1 MLQIT
6 VFTSFKRRGFL
17 VLLCFLFTID
27 IFAQNEIPGD
37 GLILW
42 LKADVGLTTTDNG
55 DGTTRVDSWA
65 DQSHTI
71 TGVNTGYY
79 FNNDDNEDDIVI
91 ENNVVNSTL
100 PAVLFPGRSQRGLT
114 LTGHSGDNFLLK
126 NYEVFVV
133 LKATSAGDTDVGF
146 FAGGNNFRSLYGM
159 WNSERFYMRGAQES
173 SGGNT
178 DIYTWPIAPDKFA
191 WGLVSFQR
199 NTSYE
204 TDFTANG
211 GTFTNLP
218 INSSDAGDNRLGIIG
233 GADND
238 TNLGWSGYI
247 AEVIIYNK
255 TTGLDPVTRL
265 RVNDYLTAKYGF
277 THEEFSDTD
286 ELFNGNTTPNQNI
299 VVHGNDGGVY
309 TPDRSYPST
318 TLDVSVSSSVDDDYL
333 VVGETDE
340 SGLVFT
346 NAPEDKRIWAK
357 KFYLQKNGDLEFT
370 LSFDV
375 QTFEG
380 KPNDYDTGD
389 GAERSEAD
397 YALVYSS
404 DNATEYVILD
414 GVNASFNGDDF
425 VEFTVSDADYDV
437 NGDGFYTLASKA
449 PEALYTKGTGKWD
462 DPIWTTNPS
471 GASDGLNLTPGI
483 EDNVIIKSGHVVTID
498 DNNVT
503 LKDVTVDKGGKLIV
517 GNTTGH
523 TFESLSGKG
532 IIQVEGD
539 NFPSP
544 STATGVG
551 GFLTSDGGIVEFIGS
566 GGTLTNSHSYNIV
579 HVNLDNTSD
588 ELILDTSSPISIY
601 DSLLITKGEVILGT
615 SDATGEAVD
624 FTVNG
629 NVRIAG
635 NGALGVGTDNVVHN
649 ITLKSSLYN
658 SGTIALTN
666 RAKITEDFGSED
678 YLTDLETYF
687 STNLSGQ
694 YAIITF
700 DADNKDQ
707 DLIVNGSTILY
718 QIVVD
723 KGTSDYYN
731 LNISAGSEELFEMYG
746 YNIHANASTGG
757 TDGSMTTSNGMFVMK
772 YGTIHFG
779 QNIYIPSYA
788 NTPDNYDLGFGC
800 RIWVDEGADVNFG
813 PVNAL
818 TVYGNVLVTGGRFNI
833 GLNSDGT
840 SNGKHNSITLREKGY
855 FVQEGGQVFLNQIKT
870 SNLGVDHQGS
880 FTMSGGEMT
889 IYGYVPGSNV
899 AAFSLPYKTN
909 SFNMSGGTITIHN
922 QGSTVSYL
930 AKFAM
935 EDGFYNV
942 TGGEIVLDI
951 NSDKNASFV
960 SSIPFYNLTVTT
972 DYPSRNVSLT
982 NGSGTFGDALPNEG
996 NLNVLN
1002 HLVIE
1007 ENSNLQVGEFDV
1019 TISGDLT
1026 LYNDSQLNIDE
1037 NNTLTFNGSSVDDEG
1052 NVLNHYIDIRDTDTP
1067 YEINN
1072 LVIDLPNATD
1082 VLELRD
1088 ISDNASVGDT
1098 RLKVMNSLSL
1108 TQGIFDYT
1116 DYVIEVEGDLSFEG
1130 KIGQSDSPGHIILNG
1145 SAGTA
1150 QKISSSY
1157 DLVDAQIADTTNVGI
1172 AHLWLNNADG
1182 VELSNIIYGTKI
1194 TWQQGIIKSNEYGV
1208 VVGQLG
1214 IVDDAGNPI
1223 NDFASNVTNKRMIV
1237 GSGNSSDGGL
1247 TYLVK
1252 DNGDFIYPLASD
1264 FDTPVAN
1271 SYKFTPATL
1280 TVKDHIAE
1288 GFIQLAPNNGDLSTW
1303 TSDRTTDDLLDYYW
1317 KSTNH
1322 NFSGSEPNVEWV
1334 FKYHQEDI
1342 VADAS
1347 TYVPARVQLE
1357 ADHKERES
1365 LGDTDDVDIDGS
1377 DANATDYTI
1386 TIKPSPSVKA
1396 YNSLYTA
1403 GSASKFTGELTVYY
1417 SYRGYAED
1425 NPDGSL
1431 SNRHESK
1438 TNKYDSS
1445 IPDGFV
1451 EIVNEADWNYPERWS
1466 TNPNWITDGN
1476 PISTQG
1482 IPGEGDIVVIG
1493 HGSSKATITQGH
1505 RVIINSSPRDIKVG
1519 IVRFDS
1525 HESASLEKA
1534 DLARIRLEN
1543 GSLTVDVIEDIGSLR
1558 LHKGTTFNG
1567 TDINDFLSEERSE
1580 IMIQSN
1586 ESSMEIPVFS
1596 KYPSVRLWGGGS
1608 YNYEFTFAS
1617 SVDEPVQFKSLM
1629 IDGGTLIL
1637 DKSIEVENSINV
1649 GGYREAA
1656 LEINSASEITI
1667 TTSNIN
1673 LENTISTNS
1682 STANKF
1688 LVTGTDDIVHS
1699 LIVKGD
1705 ITIPEKNADEDGE
1718 GGIEFSLLKSETEN
1732 RVVLEF
1738 QGQEN
1743 GVFDNFYSDAGITP
1757 ELYKIKMNKGTNQ
1770 NPSFSFNTNFTLPSI
1785 TTEELITFENGTLVF
1800 NNSNIN
1806 ITPFAVASSIWDL
1819 ASTAGL
1825 TINQGTVNITGD
1837 GSNLLLGGKL
1847 TVGGGT
1853 LNLSN
1858 ASQENSIVYSVTG
1871 EIELTGGAIN
1881 VGSELRRDLASNDAS
1896 LYYKQSGGV
1905 FTTGLQGN
1913 PNSATRGTFEVLGTE
1928 SSFDFSGG
1936 EIIVHSGKIA
1946 LDAAT
1951 SSVVESAEIKLG
1963 NNSTTETI
1971 DVELANEVGKIELIA
1986 DVTADV
1992 VINDI
1997 QMAGDLE
2004 IPSTATL
2011 NLNSRNLSTAG
2022 SITNEGTLNASTS
2035 TISMVGSNAQ
2045 SISGSNAITTQNM
2058 IVATEGSTVTMNADI
2073 TVSNDLTI
2081 TSGVFSDNNN
2091 TVNVGGN
2098 LNVEGSHTTTGT
2110 GRIKLNG
2117 SSAQSIDISGSLGRM
2132 EIDNSNGINLENN
2145 IALVAEE
2152 IVFTNGVLN
2161 IDIFGLN
2168 LGSDISLVATTAF
2181 DKDNMIQL
2189 NGGLNAKGVQ
2199 IELPSDAIAT
2209 EKVIPIGYPGTYAPV
2224 GFFGDFDGASAVIKP
2239 INTMHTVAA
2248 NDGVTDHAL
2257 EQFWRFEFS
2266 EEGVAKERYVS
2277 LYFNA
2282 VNVKGTKSNYQG
2294 VIIDNDANIR
2304 KPINITDG
2312 LSDDLTNNKIK
2323 INLNSPLITG
2333 DYFAAEDDATP
2344 DNIIRY
2350 KLKDGVTDAS
2360 LDDVGSGKWEVSTD
2374 GGGSYSDLGSALTS
2388 GTILEVPAGVNLET
2402 TSLGDLG
2409 FKSYYRAIINGTLE
2423 VHVRDRD
2430 IVFNDVIGDGK
2441 VKFYINSD
2449 TVGQMPFADWE
2460 DFYTSG
2466 GGIIVEG
2473 NATNPLL
2480 SLNAPVSDDQLT
2492 IGSLE
2497 LIGTGSDQVWE
2508 LPDGNGLNMA
2518 SGDLTINNVEFEIG
2532 TPSTVNNIIIEGGG
2546 IFTSNTSSSSVA
2558 NADVSVA
2565 SGSSFNVSAGSF
2577 NIKGSSNV
2585 IGTLKLEN
2593 SSDLTVDNDITM
2605 ASGSTLDLSLGSEL
2619 ALGGDFIDNGTSS
2632 VNLTGA
2638 TLTFNGSTGD
2648 QNFSGNFTSADSKS
2662 IDNLK
2667 IDKSSGEVLLD
2678 SGSTKEINKLI
2689 LNSVLNNTV
2698 NFDGS
2703 LLILGETSDV
2713 TGNSYV
2719 DGPLSKKMDEG
2730 ESFVFQV
2737 GGSGSQRKLQVI
2749 YKDDTDAV
2757 TGTEKTWTVEHSPDT
2772 TDLRLPIV
2780 DGINIAVVSKEY
2792 QWRVTDMAHGES
2804 GLSSDADVYA
2814 YYESLGKSSSYALA
2828 IWDPFPLFGSSEWD
2842 KAGDPLHNTDDYFET
2857 FNVGFSEKYL
2867 AIGAIDE
2874 STDLPVELI
2883 SFDAIAEVSQ
2893 VKLEWSTASE
2903 VNNDGFEVQRSID
2916 GENWSSIGR
2925 IEGAGNSSVRLDY
2938 LFIDDNPVMNQ
2949 MSYYRLIQTDFD
2961 GTETIFDPVPVLIEG
2976 NAAEAGLVVYP
2987 NPVHDGK
2994 LNVLLKSWKG
3004 DVEIGLYTTLGY
3016 KVISDQWT
3024 YGDSQTKELKVGNL
3038 PRGVYLLRLKSGKT
3052 VKSKRVIIE

>member
-1 MLQIT
+1 MTSQI
-6 VFTSFKRRGFL
+6 RRGFL
-17 VLLCFLFTID
+17 VLLCFLLTID

-42 LKADVGLTTTDNG
+42 LKADAGLTTTDNG
-55 DGTTRVDSWA
+55 DGTSRVDSWA

-91 ENNVVNSTL
+91 ESNVVNSTL

-133 LKATSAGDTDVGF
+133 LKANSGLTDVGF

-159 WNSERFYMRGAQES
+159 WSSERFYMRGAQES

-178 DIYTWPIAPDKFA
+178 DIYTWPIAPDKYV

-199 NTSYE
+199 NSSYE

-309 TPDRSYPST
+309 TPDRTYPST
-318 TLDVSVSSSVDDDYL
+318 TLDVSVTSSVDDDYL
-333 VVGETDE
+333 IVGETDE

-404 DNATEYVILD
+404 DDASEYVILD

-425 VEFTVSDADYDV
+425 VEFTLSDADYDV

-471 GASDGLNLTPGI
+471 GASDGLNLIPGI

-517 GNTTGH
+517 GSTTGH

-532 IIQVEGD
+532 TIQVEGD

-544 STATGVG
+544 SSATGVG
-551 GFLTSDGGIVEFIGS
+551 GFLTADGGIVEFIGS
-566 GGTLTNSHSYNIV
+566 GGTLTNSHTYNIV
-579 HVNLDNTSD
+579 HVDLDNTSD
-588 ELILDTSSPISIY
+588 ELVLDTSDPISIY
-601 DSLLITKGEVILGT
+601 DSLLIIKGKVVLGT

-624 FTVNG
+624 LTVNG

-635 NGALGVGTDNVVHN
+635 NGALGVGTDNVVHK

-687 STNLSGQ
+687 STYLSGQ

-707 DLIVNGSTILY
+707 DLIANGSTILY

-746 YNIHANASTGG
+746 YNTHSNGSSGG
-757 TDGSMTTSNGMFVMK
+757 TDGSMTTNNGMFVMK

-779 QNIYIPSYA
+779 QNIYLPSYA
-788 NTPDNYDLGFGC
+788 NTTGNYDLGFGC

-818 TVYGNVLVTGGRFNI
+818 TVYGNVLVTGGRLNI

-840 SNGKHNSITLREKGY
+840 SNGNENSITLREKGY

-922 QGSTVSYL
+922 QGSNVSYL

-951 NSDKNASFV
+951 NSDRNASFV

-1026 LYNDSQLNIDE
+1026 LYNDAQLNIDE

-1130 KIGQSDSPGHIILNG
+1130 KIGKSDSPGHIILNG

-1182 VELSNIIYGTKI
+1182 VELSDVIYLTKF
-1194 TWQQGIIKSNEYGV
+1194 TWQEGLVKTNEFGV
-1208 VVGQLG
+1208 VVGANG
-1214 IVDDAGNPI
+1214 IVSEGVNAIG
-1223 NDFASNVTNKRMIV
+1223 TNNKYILTN
-1237 GSGNSSDGGL
+1237 GNSSDGGL
-1247 TYLVK
+1247 TYFV
-1252 DNGDFIYPLASD
+1252 NGNGIFNYPLASD
-1264 FDTPVAN
+1264 FDTPVVG
-1271 SYKFTPATL
+1271 SYKYTPVTINVSNV
-1280 TVKDHIAE
+1280 TEE
-1288 GFIQLAPNNGDLSTW
+1288 GFIQFAVNNGSVVDFATD
-1303 TSDRTTDDLLDYYW
+1303 SDDASNILDYYW
-1317 KSTNH
+1317 KSSTFDYTNDAGKPDVTFTF
-1322 NFSGSEPNVEWV
+1322 NYNDEDVVGTESDYVASRILLEGDFSRTVLGTVTEASNSIISSTSSKPYIGMYSAGDADQFSG
-1334 FKYHQEDI
+1334 
-1342 VADAS
+1342 
-1347 TYVPARVQLE
+1347 QLQ
-1357 ADHKERES
+1357 
-1365 LGDTDDVDIDGS
+1365 
-1377 DANATDYTI
+1377 
-1386 TIKPSPSVKA
+1386 
-1396 YNSLYTA
+1396 
-1403 GSASKFTGELTVYY
+1403 VYY
-1417 SYRGYAED
+1417 SYQGPGADGNDVGRDASWDD
-1425 NPDGSL
+1425 NQ
-1431 SNRHESK
+1431 RWT
-1438 TNKYDSS
+1438 TN
-1445 IPDGFV
+1445 
-1451 EIVNEADWNYPERWS
+1451 ADWK
-1466 TNPNWITDGN
+1466 TTG
-1476 PISTQG
+1476 
-1482 IPGEGDIVVIG
+1482 PGTLLENTGEPGKGDIAIIG
-1493 HGSSKATITQGH
+1493 FGKWNGSKYVNSSGH
-1505 RVIINSSPRDIKVG
+1505 RVLLDG
-1519 IVRFDS
+1519 ITREVALVRFEEGDESSTFYIEENSNGLPEIRINDDS
-1525 HESASLEKA
+1525 E
-1534 DLARIRLEN
+1534 
-1543 GSLTVDVIEDIGSLR
+1543 LTVNVAEGIGR
-1558 LHKGTTFNG
+1558 FRMQGG
-1567 TDINDFLSEERSE
+1567 TDADGSNRGVLIGNDMNDFLSESKSE
-1580 IMIQSN
+1580 LMIQNQSGN
-1586 ESSMEIPVFS
+1586 NGGDPFNDFIIPS
-1596 KYPSVRLWGGGS
+1596 YPKYPTLRLFGGS
-1608 YNYEFTFAS
+1608 SGGEYVFDDAITEA
-1617 SVDEPVQFKSLM
+1617 VQIKRM
-1629 IDGGTLIL
+1629 LIEGLVLRL
-1637 DKSIEVENSINV
+1637 DKS
-1649 GGYREAA
+1649 
-1656 LEINSASEITI
+1656 LEIEGTLNIGGAQDGDLIFDASESIQLSCHDI
-1667 TTSNIN
+1667 KFDNIYNNSNDA
-1673 LENTISTNS
+1673 ENKILTE
-1682 STANKF
+1682 
-1688 LVTGTDDIVHS
+1688 GTDDIEHR
-1699 LIVKGD
+1699 LIVKG
-1705 ITIPEKNADEDGE
+1705 
-1718 GGIEFSLLKSETEN
+1718 GIEIVSISAGDQNNIEFDLYNGETGN
-1732 RVVLEF
+1732 KVILEL
-1738 QGQEN
+1738 QGEDN
-1743 GVFDNFYSDAGITP
+1743 GVFSNAYTSEVVP
-1757 ELYKIKMNKGTNQ
+1757 ELYKIVMNKGTSNV
-1770 NPSFSFNTNFTLPSI
+1770 PTFTMNTNFTLPSS
-1785 TTEELITFENGTLVF
+1785 TTEELITFQNGTLILE
-1800 NNSNIN
+1800 NSNIN
-1806 ITPFAVASSIWDL
+1806 ITPFAVTSSIWNL

-1963 NNSTTETI
+1963 NNTTTETI

-2004 IPSTATL
+2004 IPSSATL

-2073 TVSNDLTI
+2073 TVLNDLTI

-2091 TVNVGGN
+2091 TVNVEGN
-2098 LNVEGSHTTTGT
+2098 LTVEGSHTTTGT

-2282 VNVKGTKSNYQG
+2282 INVKGTKSNYQG

-2532 TPSTVNNIIIEGGG
+2532 TSSTVNNIIVEGGG

-2558 NADVSVA
+2558 NGDLTVA
-2565 SGSSFNVSAGSF
+2565 SGSSFNVTAGSF
-2577 NIKGSSNV
+2577 NVKGENAT
-2585 IGTLKLEN
+2585 IQGTLKLEN
-2593 SSDLTVDNDITM
+2593 SSDLNVDNDIIM
-2605 ASGSTLDLSLGSEL
+2605 RDGSTLDLSLGSEL
-2619 ALGGDFIDNGTSS
+2619 ALGGDFIDSTT
-2632 VNLTGA
+2632 VANLSGA
-2638 TLTFNGSTGD
+2638 TLTFNGSSGN
-2648 QNFSGNFTSADSKS
+2648 QNFSGDFKSADSKS

-2667 IDKSSGEVLLD
+2667 IDKSSGEVVL
-2678 SGSTKEINKLI
+2678 SGSNTKEVNKLV
-2689 LNSVLNNTV
+2689 LNSVLNNTG
-2698 NFDGS
+2698 NDDGS
-2703 LLILGETSDV
+2703 LLILGETSDA

-2719 DGPLSKKMDEG
+2719 DGPMSKKLNLD
-2730 ESFVFQV
+2730 ESFVFLV
-2737 GGSGSQRKLQVI
+2737 GGNGSQRKLEVI
-2749 YKDDTDAV
+2749 YRENES
-2757 TGTEKTWTVEHSPDT
+2757 GTAEKQWTVEHSPDD
-2772 TDLRLPIV
+2772 TDARLTI
-2780 DGINIAVVSKEY
+2780 DEDANFTVVSKDF
-2792 QWRVTDMAHGES
+2792 QWRVTDILAGGGINDNES
-2804 GLSSDADVYA
+2804 KADIYA
-2814 YYESLGKSSSYALA
+2814 YYEELGKSSSYALA
-2828 IWDPFPLFGSSEWD
+2828 IWDPFPLFGSSEWSR
-2842 KAGDPLHNTDDYFET
+2842 ANDPLHNTDDYFET
-2857 FNVGFSEKYL
+2857 YDVDFSEKYL
-2867 AIGAIDE
+2867 AIAATDE

-2883 SFDAIAEVSQ
+2883 SFDAIAEVSK

-2961 GTETIFDPVPVLIEG
+2961 GSETVFDPVPVFIEG
-2976 NAAEAGLVVYP
+2976 DAAEAGLVVYP

-3004 DVEIGLYTTLGY
+3004 DVEIGLYTALGY

-3024 YGDSQTKELKVGNL
+3024 YGDRQTKELKVDNL